1 MLFRSVNSTAESH
14 PAMVF
19 WFKGIRN
26 MQQRAGIGDRHRGN
40 FGWKDIGQTMTKPGN
55 IVSQRSLKKNST
67 RLCRLPED
75 SSYFEVGRK
84 SRVSKATKDAKDG
97 MFLIARGLG
106 RKTW

>member
-1 MLFRSVNSTAESH
+1 MWNVGVSGCLNEQS
-14 PAMVF
+14 
-19 WFKGIRN
+19 RN

-40 FGWKDIGQTMTKPGN
+40 CGGKDIGQTVTKPGK
-55 IVSQRSLKKNST
+55 IASRRSLKKNST

-75 SSYFEVGRK
+75 SSCFEVGRK